1 MDDESGKT
9 MEEDDVAGVER
20 GESEMERLG

>member
-9 MEEDDVAGVER
+9 MEEYDVTR
-20 GESEMERLG
+20 SRKRESEMERLG